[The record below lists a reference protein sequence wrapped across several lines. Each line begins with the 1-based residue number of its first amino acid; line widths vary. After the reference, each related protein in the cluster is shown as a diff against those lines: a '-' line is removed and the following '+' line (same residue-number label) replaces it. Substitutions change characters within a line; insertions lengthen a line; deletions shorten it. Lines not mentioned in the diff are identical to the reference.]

1 MDESSTVHD
10 INKRI
15 WKSREVYVCNRRG
28 QKGKPDDC
36 EHYRWVCSRK
46 HCTGSWT
53 PQITIHT
60 CKVKL
65 QKSDH
70 MHQIVSWPGLFR
82 NLKRSVYKDQF
93 CSDAGTVLLP
103 RLLPGWEEK
112 LYHMHLHMR
121 GWLQMSSV
129 FVRAFMF
136 PLSQTV
142 SGWEEKYVA
151 GSYRWTGLCPDIY
164 VSDFPDSGLT
174 FTLVIHEAVT
184 GSFVQNIMMWD

>member
-1 MDESSTVHD
+1 MT
-10 INKRI
+10 ICTRL
-15 WKSREVYVCNRRG
+15 WAGQVYL
-28 QKGKPDDC
+28 
-36 EHYRWVCSRK
+36 E
-46 HCTGSWT
+46 
-53 PQITIHT
+53 I
-60 CKVKL
+60 
-65 QKSDH
+65 
-70 MHQIVSWPGLFR
+70 
-82 NLKRSVYKDQF
+82 LKRSVYKDQF

-184 GSFVQNIMMWD
+184 EALLCKTLWCGIKYSLSLYINNPIENNKFN